1 MMLGMSLE
9 TFTLVHVLISLVE
22 SPPGLWSCL
31 RSSPANGPMLDC
43 HLLITTV
50 ATSVTGFGF
59 PFEHVTP
66 AHIVGVISLLI
77 LAIAIPALYVFKL
90 AGAWRW
96 VYVIGATIALYLN
109 FFVLI
114 VQSFQKVP
122 ALKALAPKQT
132 EPPFLVAQSAALV
145 LFIVLGTLAVK
156 RSGVGRTTGARTGG
170 K

>member
-9 TFTLVHVLISLVE
+9 TFTIFHVLISLVGIVTGFVVIFGII
-22 SPPGLWSCL
+22 SG
-31 RSSPANGPMLDC
+31 RSASALTAIF
-43 HLLITTV
+43 LATTV

-77 LAIAIPALYVFKL
+77 LAVAIPALYVFKL
-90 AGAWRW
+90 AGPWRW
-96 VYVIGATIALYLN
+96 IYVIGATFALYLN

-114 VQSFQKVP
+114 VQSFLKVP

-132 EPPFLVAQSAALV
+132 EPPFVVAQLAALL

-156 RSGVGRTTGARTGG
+156 RSGVKASLTA
-170 K
+170 KA

>member
-1 MMLGMSLE
+1 VIFGI
-9 TFTLVHVLISLVE
+9 IS
-22 SPPGLWSCL
+22 G
-31 RSSPANGPMLDC
+31 RSVSALTAIF
-43 HLLITTV
+43 LATTV

-77 LAIAIPALYVFKL
+77 LAVAIPALYVFKL

-96 VYVIGATIALYLN
+96 IYVIGATLALYLN

-114 VQSFQKVP
+114 VQSFLKVP
-122 ALKALAPKQT
+122 ALKALAPKQN
-132 EPPFLVAQSAALV
+132 EPPFLVAQSAALL

-156 RSGVGRTTGARTGG
+156 RPGVKASLTA
-170 K
+170 KA